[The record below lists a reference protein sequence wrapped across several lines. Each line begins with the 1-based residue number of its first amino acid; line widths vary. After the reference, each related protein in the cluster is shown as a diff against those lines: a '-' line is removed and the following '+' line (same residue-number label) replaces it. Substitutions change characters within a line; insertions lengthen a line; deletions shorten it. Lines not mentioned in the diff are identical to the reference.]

1 MGIAA
6 RAFANVLSR
15 LFALGPTKRPC
26 RLPLR
31 SIIGSIEFIHKRII
45 EQRDAGAA
53 VLLVS
58 AELDEVMSVSDRIAV
73 MYRGKI
79 IATVDA
85 KTATREEL
93 GLLMA
98 GVAPEQVA
106 QALADRKA
114 AGESEEP
121 ILLT

>member
-1 MGIAA
+1 MD
-6 RAFANVLSR
+6 V
-15 LFALGPTKRPC
+15 
-26 RLPLR
+26 
-31 SIIGSIEFIHKRII
+31 GSIEFIHKRII

-85 KTATREEL
+85 KTATREQL

-106 QALADRKA
+106 QQLS
-114 AGESEEP
+114 ESPPSDPSLQQLGIE
-121 ILLT
+121 